1 MGVTVAAARKH
12 MPYHFRPFTRADVP
26 MVALWLQTPE
36 VVRWWGEPEAQLA
49 LIIEDLDE
57 PSMRQ
62 WIVEHDGLPFAYVQA
77 YRAQAWPE
85 PHLSHLPSGAEAI
98 DAFVGVPDMIG
109 RGHGGAFLRM
119 FAEMLTANG
128 AAAVVIDPDARN
140 HRARRA
146 YACAGFVGDEVV
158 DTDDGPVVLM
168 LFKPD
173 QPAGG
178 TLPYRRR
185 RWPSE

>member
-1 MGVTVAAARKH
+1 

-77 YRAQAWPE
+77 YRAQAWPQKS
-85 PHLSHLPSGAEAI
+85 PLHARALARTMLAPPLPGTSGLAASKS
-98 DAFVGVPDMIG
+98 VTKSCTPYG
-109 RGHGGAFLRM
+109 RRGRSNPPPSDVRIK
-119 FAEMLTANG
+119 T
-128 AAAVVIDPDARN
+128 IP
-140 HRARRA
+140 
-146 YACAGFVGDEVV
+146 AGFRKECPGSARS
-158 DTDDGPVVLM
+158 
-168 LFKPD
+168 K
-173 QPAGG
+173 
-178 TLPYRRR
+178 R
-185 RWPSE
+185 RWTR

>member
-1 MGVTVAAARKH
+1 
-12 MPYHFRPFTRADVP
+12 
-26 MVALWLQTPE
+26 VALWLQTPE

-128 AAAVVIDPDARN
+128 AAAVVIDSDARN